1 LAAIPDR
8 QRAVR
13 PDREEVCLG
22 HELRC
27 TLGFRD
33 LTLLIIGAVIGSGIF
48 LVPGAVLTQVHGRI
62 LIALLAWVVG
72 GVLSL
77 LGALTYGE
85 LSAANPKAGGLY
97 VFIRDCFGTFP
108 AFLFG
113 WALFFAISAGA
124 NATLSVG
131 FSNNLAQVF
140 PMSPMS
146 AKVIA
151 VMTLAAV
158 TIVNVRGTRQGAHQQ
173 NWTTAIK
180 ILVLVAMSVLFLFLG
195 RNLTAAETGAA
206 ATNTELWRGFGLA
219 MIGVLWAYEGWQ
231 YATFCASETIDPQ
244 RNYPR
249 AFLIGVVTLIAIY
262 LIANVAYLAAL
273 GPSGM
278 AASRSAAAASL
289 AVVIGPNA
297 ARLIALAIAISIL
310 GALNGAIL
318 TASRVYY
325 AMAKDG
331 VFFRKLAEVHPRF
344 ETPAFAIVAG
354 SLWSAVLAVSGTFQ
368 QLFTYTVFTGWLF
381 YGLAAASIFVYRR
394 KWPDRARPYSVPAY
408 PWTPLLFIVAAVALV
423 ANTIV
428 AQPRTAII
436 GLIIVFL
443 GAPAYW
449 FWRTRRVSE
458 IQFNV

>member
-1 LAAIPDR
+1 MRTEAHPLNP
-8 QRAVR
+8 QSPVLS
-13 PDREEVCLG
+13 PPEG

-27 TLGFRD
+27 TLTLRD
-33 LTLLIIGAVIGSGIF
+33 LTLLVIGLVIGSGIF
-48 LVPGAVLTQVHGRI
+48 LVPGAVLNQVHGSI
-62 LIALLAWVVG
+62 LVALLAWVVG

-97 VFIRDCFGTFP
+97 VFIRDCFGSFP

-124 NATLSVG
+124 NATLAVG
-131 FSNNLAQVF
+131 FSNNLAQVI
-140 PMSPMS
+140 PISPTT

-151 VMTLAAV
+151 ILVLAAV
-158 TIVNVRGTRQGAHQQ
+158 TVVNVRGTRQGADLG

-180 ILVLVAMSVLFLFLG
+180 IGVLVALSAVFLLLG
-195 RNLTAAETGAA
+195 RNLTAANASVSA
-206 ATNTELWRGFGLA
+206 SNADLWRGFGLA

-244 RNYPR
+244 RNFPR
-249 AFLIGVVTLIAIY
+249 AFLIGMAVLIGIY
-262 LIANVAYLAAL
+262 LLTNVAYLAAL
-273 GPSGM
+273 GQSAM
-278 AASRSAAAASL
+278 AESRSAAAASL
-289 AVVIGPNA
+289 SVVIGPNA
-297 ARLIALAIAISIL
+297 GRLIALAIAISIL

-344 ETPAFAIVAG
+344 ETPAFAIIAG

-368 QLFTYTVFTGWLF
+368 QLFTYTIFTGWMF
-381 YGLAAASIFVYRR
+381 YGLAAASIFIYRR
-394 KWPDRARPYSVPAY
+394 RWPDRPRPYSVPAY

-423 ANTIV
+423 ANTVI
-428 AQPRTAII
+428 AQPRTAIV

-449 FWRTRRVSE
+449 VWRSRRLSE
-458 IQFNV
+458 IQLNV